1 VPSRLGESGVAR
13 TTLKPSIPNNGLLEV
28 NVPPYVDPSDILTV
42 AVESTVPVGVLS
54 ATVTPDGFKVI
65 DVGVDVVPWPPTA
78 A

>member
-28 NVPPYVDPSDILTV
+28 NVPPYVDPSDIVTV

-54 ATVTPDGFKVI
+54 GIVTPDGFNVI